1 MTATAAEPEVEERPE
16 PGAAPEPAKPRRPR
30 ELWSLLA
37 LPGLALLVTF
47 FGVALVLIVDRSLTD
62 PGPGNY
68 DLITTRVFL
77 ETVGNTFRAAALVTV
92 AALILGY
99 AYAYAMHTGSRLL
112 RAVFILILVAEFATS
127 WLARVYSW
135 YMLLLP
141 NGVINR
147 TLEKLH
153 LINHPLH
160 LLHNDF
166 GMVVGTTHVLLP
178 YMILVLYANMRQVD
192 MSTVVAAQSLGARRY
207 QAFWQVF
214 VPATKPGI
222 VAGAGLIFVL
232 TLGFYITPALLGDP
246 TRTMISALIVTQ
258 TEQLGNFGTAAT
270 MSVTLLVFT
279 LLTMLVAV
287 GVAGRVGARSRGV
300 RQ

>member
-1 MTATAAEPEVEERPE
+1 MAATDAKIEERSK
-16 PGAAPEPAKPRRPR
+16 PGAAPEQPKVHKAR
-30 ELWSLLA
+30 EMWSLLA
-37 LPGLALLVTF
+37 LPGLALLVAF
-47 FGVALVLIVDRSLTD
+47 FGVALVLIVHRSLTD
-62 PGPGNY
+62 PSPGNY
-68 DLITTRVFL
+68 DLVTTRVYL
-77 ETVGNTFRAAALVTV
+77 ETVGNTFRAAAIVTV
-92 AALILGY
+92 ATLVLGY

-112 RAVFILILVAEFATS
+112 RTVFILILVAEFATS

-147 TLEKLH
+147 ALEKLH
-153 LINHPLH
+153 LIKQPLH

-192 MSTVVAAQSLGARRY
+192 MATVVAAQSLGARRY
-207 QAFWQVF
+207 QAFWHVF
-214 VPATKPGI
+214 VPATRPGI

-270 MSVTLLVFT
+270 MSVTLLVLT

-287 GVAGRVGARSRGV
+287 GVARRVGARSQGGRP
-300 RQ
+300 